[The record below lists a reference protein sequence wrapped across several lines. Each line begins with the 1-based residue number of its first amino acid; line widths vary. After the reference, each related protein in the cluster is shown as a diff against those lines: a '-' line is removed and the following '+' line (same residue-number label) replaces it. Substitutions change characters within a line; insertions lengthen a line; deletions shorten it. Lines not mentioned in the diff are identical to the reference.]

1 MKRSQLKYKA
11 NKTKPVDD
19 LIKYKKQ
26 RNLVVK
32 GTLMQI

>member
-1 MKRSQLKYKA
+1 MKRSQLKYKT